1 MSTTSEGSTSYLVV
15 DDDQVFCDTLARS
28 IASRGYQAV
37 TAYDASSALAS
48 CADNKPQRAIIDLKL
63 GEASGLHLVEK
74 LKALDPNLEIVVLT
88 GYSSIPTAV
97 TAIKLGA
104 RNYLSKPAGINEILA
119 MFEQE
124 TDTPSYSPP
133 EAPPSV
139 NRVEWEHIQRVL
151 NEHDG
156 NISATARALGM
167 HRRTLQ
173 RKLQKRPVQR

>member
-1 MSTTSEGSTSYLVV
+1 MSTTRYLVV

-28 IASRGYQAV
+28 IASRGYPV
-37 TAYDASSALAS
+37 FTAYDESTALAL
-48 CADNKPQRAIIDLKL
+48 CADNKPQRAIVDLKL
-63 GEASGLHLVEK
+63 GDTSGLQVVEK
-74 LKALDPNLEIVVLT
+74 LKALDPGLEIVVLT

-104 RNYLSKPAGINEILA
+104 RNYLSKPAGVNEILA
-119 MFEQE
+119 TFEGEAE
-124 TDTPSYSPP
+124 TPDYSPP
-133 EAPPSV
+133 ETPPSV

-173 RKLQKRPVQR
+173 RKLQKRPVRN